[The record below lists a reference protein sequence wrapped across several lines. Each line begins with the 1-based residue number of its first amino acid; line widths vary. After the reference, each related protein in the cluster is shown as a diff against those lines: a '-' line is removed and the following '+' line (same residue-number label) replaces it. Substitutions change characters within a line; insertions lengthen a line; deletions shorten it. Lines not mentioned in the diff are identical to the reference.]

1 MSFVVFIAIITIVSG
16 ISSFVLIKTEIST
29 ATLIVAIILDILA
42 TLIAFRI
49 CLLVYNVKTIRKMR
63 FLLAMTFFVMVNLI
77 LTYGLYDV
85 IKPSAYVYPSLQWT
99 VYLTVLIPLNILIFY
114 LSLRIYNI
122 SDIKF
127 KKNLFTITYDIII
140 KKPVL
145 FVELLLYPLILWVL
159 AELILYPLIKFTIYN
174 FWPSIIPLSATLPIQ
189 FIYITFHIFVLN
201 EVVKLM
207 LLLTIMIVTFF
218 TILICLKMF
227 SRFTHILLATN

>member
-1 MSFVVFIAIITIVSG
+1 
-16 ISSFVLIKTEIST
+16 
-29 ATLIVAIILDILA
+29 
-42 TLIAFRI
+42 
-49 CLLVYNVKTIRKMR
+49 MR

-227 SRFTHILLATN
+227 SRFTRHITGNKLTILDKIYSYKFWKWMLLYGTIFGIFYFVIYSNNMPNSTMFTLAILYQFYFHYL